1 MYKIFHPISSLRAL
15 NLFGLNE
22 PALYKLCT
30 HYVKNKKPVECS
42 LLKHHVKGHSYTF
55 DDKVQCKDNL
65 CDSGKKRTTQSAA
78 KEISYGEN
86 VMALEVGNWV
96 ELVVCCASGLCG
108 LVHSSR
114 SPSFLN
120 QLCSDRKEQ
129 EEGTHSDIPVS
140 NALWH
145 PSNRAIPKSVP
156 DPISLSLPP

>member
-22 PALYKLCT
+22 PALFKPCI

-42 LLKHHVKGHSYTF
+42 YSSIMSKDTHIHF

-86 VMALEVGNWV
+86 VMALEVGN
-96 ELVVCCASGLCG
+96 
-108 LVHSSR
+108 
-114 SPSFLN
+114 
-120 QLCSDRKEQ
+120 
-129 EEGTHSDIPVS
+129 
-140 NALWH
+140 
-145 PSNRAIPKSVP
+145 
-156 DPISLSLPP
+156 